1 MLGTV
6 LSIVLHDRRLVYA
19 ITFAVWFI
27 PILFKDSFMLVF
39 QPFSE
44 YGLRTIVPLAVWSAG
59 LFIFLTVVLVIWEE
73 KYIEI

>member
-1 MLGTV
+1 
-6 LSIVLHDRRLVYA
+6 
-19 ITFAVWFI
+19 
-27 PILFKDSFMLVF
+27 MLVF

-59 LFIFLTVVLVIWEE
+59 LFIVLTVVLVIWEE